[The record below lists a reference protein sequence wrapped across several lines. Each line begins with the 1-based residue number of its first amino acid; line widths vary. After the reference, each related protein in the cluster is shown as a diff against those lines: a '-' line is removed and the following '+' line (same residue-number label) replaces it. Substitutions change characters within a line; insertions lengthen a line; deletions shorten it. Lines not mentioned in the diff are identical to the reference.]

1 MCHCTYSTTELFM
14 GHSNGECLH
23 SLPNLDELV
32 CLAGDRFLRVHYTHG
47 TRHVLMCLQENF
59 DG

>member
-1 MCHCTYSTTELFM
+1 M